1 MTVSEIPHSE
11 EQKKK
16 RRSTRVKQ
24 AVPVIVTG
32 SDALGRRFREHTVT
46 ASVNCHGCKILSKHY
61 LLTGAKV
68 ELEVLSPH
76 PDGKPRKVG
85 ARVAW
90 TERPKSLT
98 DPFQVGV
105 ELDTPGNI
113 WGLEFP
119 PEDWF
124 PFPGDEPPVKPAA
137 ETAARPALRVI
148 ERPAPSTGV
157 PEPPREQSEVVEEEI
172 TLPTTPEM
180 SGAVAEPAVR
190 DGTQQIQGAL
200 DEALSEIERA
210 AAKWENELRERLHT
224 ELETELDQ
232 WTSKLETRLSGM
244 LEPVLAEGKS
254 RAAQQAEQAS
264 ASLEQVQDKLTT
276 ALSQFEQQI
285 AQSVQSA
292 LAKCEAVQ
300 STLLQQSQQAEQQAS
315 LAQQT
320 LASATAH
327 AEEVLSELQQ
337 RAAAAESVRQK
348 QLETLEQKFAAL
360 VAEHST
366 RLEQAAHT
374 VLEQLTS
381 KLESSAERIAP
392 QMAERLLASLEEQVS
407 IRLEEV
413 QRAANV
419 HLDQYRH
426 QLATELEKIVDPQL
440 SRITEMADRLTE
452 IENRAHQVW
461 KEQQARLASLA
472 EQAVE
477 KAQAGLHTE
486 IVRHLENQSHSIR
499 ETLSQHVK
507 EFEEKVTN
515 LTCTGYEGLLR
526 ASEWYQKKAAAAMD
540 AALKQ
545 HLDRAS
551 GELHVRAA
559 ELSQRFTAELE
570 RLSRGFIEHT
580 RELIEGE
587 SHTAAEGAR
596 ARLAE
601 TVEQVVASFSSRIQE
616 QAETK
621 IVQFTDELA
630 RHAQEQHERTAR
642 AAEEIAN
649 QTQQRL
655 QEQQEKAVQRAA
667 EAAQEELARALEA
680 KLKELDAAAER
691 RQQVWSESLQQAE
704 EQSLADY
711 RIRLE
716 NATNTWLLTSAA
728 RLNEHTEALLAQM
741 QQQIGERLREAIRE
755 ALSQVLNSLDHSS
768 APKQ

>member
-1 MTVSEIPHSE
+1 MPEKTAVSEIPHSE

-148 ERPAPSTGV
+148 ERPAPSTDV
-157 PEPPREQSEVVEEEI
+157 PTPPREQSEVIEEEI

-190 DGTQQIQGAL
+190 DGMRELQGAL
-200 DEALSEIERA
+200 EEALSEIERA

-224 ELETELDQ
+224 ELETELDK
-232 WTSKLETRLSGM
+232 WTSKLETRIDGM
-244 LEPVLAEGKS
+244 LEPALATGQS
-254 RAAQQAEQAS
+254 RVAQHAEQAS
-264 ASLEQVQDKLTT
+264 ASLEQVQDKLNT

-285 AQSVQSA
+285 AQAAQSA
-292 LAKCEAVQ
+292 LAKCEVVQ
-300 STLLQQSQQAEQQAS
+300 SKFQQQSQQAA
-315 LAQQT
+315 LVQQT
-320 LASATAH
+320 LASATAQ
-327 AEEVLSELQQ
+327 AEAVLAELQQ
-337 RAAAAESVRQK
+337 RAAEAQSVQQK
-348 QLETLEQKFAAL
+348 QLEVLEQKFAAL
-360 VAEHST
+360 VTEHST
-366 RLEQAAHT
+366 RLEQAANG
-374 VLEQLTS
+374 VLEKLTG
-381 KLESSAERIAP
+381 KLELSAERIAP
-392 QMAERLLASLEEQVS
+392 QMAERLLAGLEEQVS

-413 QRAANV
+413 HRAANA
-419 HLDQYRH
+419 HLEQHRH
-426 QLATELEKIVDPQL
+426 QLATEIEKVVDPQL
-440 SRITEMADRLTE
+440 SRITEMADRLAE
-452 IENRAHQVW
+452 IENRAHQIW
-461 KEQQARLASLA
+461 TEQQVRLASLT
-472 EQAVE
+472 EQAIE
-477 KAQAGLHTE
+477 KAQAGLHAE
-486 IVRHLENQSHSIR
+486 IKRYLENQSHSIR
-499 ETLSQHVK
+499 ETLSEHIK
-507 EFEEKVTN
+507 EYEEKVTN

-526 ASEWYQKKAAAAMD
+526 ASEWYQKKATAGMD

-551 GELHVRAA
+551 SELHARAA
-559 ELSQRFTAELE
+559 ELSQRFTSELE

-580 RELIEGE
+580 RELLEAE
-587 SHTAAEGAR
+587 SVAAVKNTHAR
-596 ARLAE
+596 FEE
-601 TVEQVVASFSSRIQE
+601 TTEQAAASFSGRIQE
-616 QAETK
+616 QAEIK
-621 IVQFTDELA
+621 AAQFAHELA
-630 RHAQEQHERTAR
+630 RHAQQQCERTAQ

-649 QTQQRL
+649 QTQQRM
-655 QEQQEKAVQRAA
+655 QEQREKAVQRAA
-667 EAAQEELARALEA
+667 EAAQEELARALDA
-680 KLKELDAAAER
+680 KLVEMDAAAER
-691 RQQVWSESLQQAE
+691 KRQAWSEALQHAE
-704 EQSLADY
+704 EQSLAGY
-711 RIRLE
+711 CARLE

-728 RLNEHTEALLAQM
+728 RLNEHTEALLTQM
-741 QQQIGERLREAIRE
+741 QQQIGERLREAVRE
-755 ALSQVLNSLDHSS
+755 AMSRVLDSLGQPS